1 MRVFCTYLAYQKER
15 GHVKQVRVYY
25 TYMDQDIRQF
35 YDALFDIIGLMNL
48 PQRDNVLLREAGVS
62 LDRALFPLLVVL
74 GRRGTLGI
82 MELAGLV
89 GRDHTTVSRQVAT
102 LTQLGLVTRQA
113 GTRDRRERK
122 VVATQEGLAI
132 AQALDAARERLIQPI
147 VAQWDEQDW
156 KTFVSL
162 FRRFAN
168 DFAGGALTHPLHGED
183 EK

>member
-1 MRVFCTYLAYQKER
+1 MSQYN
-15 GHVKQVRVYY
+15 
-25 TYMDQDIRQF
+25 RQF

-82 MELAGLV
+82 MELAGLL
-89 GRDHTTVSRQVAT
+89 GRDHSTVSRQVAT
-102 LTQLGLVTRQA
+102 LTRLGLVTRHA
-113 GTRDRRERK
+113 GTSDKRERK
-122 VVATQEGLAI
+122 VAATPEGVAI
-132 AQALDAARERLIQPI
+132 IHALDAARERLLQPI

-162 FRRFAN
+162 FRRFA
-168 DFAGGALTHPLHGED
+168 DDALAHPLNEKD
-183 EK
+183 EEHPQ